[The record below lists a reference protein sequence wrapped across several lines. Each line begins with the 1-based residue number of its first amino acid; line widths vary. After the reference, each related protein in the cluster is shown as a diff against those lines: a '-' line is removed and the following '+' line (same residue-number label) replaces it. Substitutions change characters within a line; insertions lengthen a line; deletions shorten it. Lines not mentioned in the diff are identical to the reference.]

1 MQRRSLEF
9 SLKGIFVPL
18 FTALVFNFLL
28 LLTFDMF
35 GEGQKQGQH
44 EAISEGE
51 ERHMLCAVVTLQWEA
66 SAKYLCA
73 LYDMTSG

>member
-44 EAISEGE
+44 EAISEGGE
-51 ERHMLCAVVTLQWEA
+51 TYVVRCGDSPVGGISEVSVCPL
-66 SAKYLCA
+66 
-73 LYDMTSG
+73 